1 MLPRFGADLQS
12 VIDESGNVVSAST
25 VANIARQVVSAV
37 ETFRVTLVSLEAYD
51 AGMRHFPLR
60 LSTLYFF
67 CQPSFCNFS
76 LLPALFRLAFL
87 PLISMELAS

>member
-37 ETFRVTLVSLEAYD
+37 ESFRVTLVSFKDLATP
-51 AGMRHFPLR
+51 GMRHFPLR
-60 LSTLYFF
+60 LSTL
-67 CQPSFCNFS
+67 
-76 LLPALFRLAFL
+76 
-87 PLISMELAS
+87 